1 MLSSIFNVDNKSK
14 FERGERPIEFE
25 SQKVSKRKPRKNK
38 DKDIDDED
46 NNDDNLDAA
55 LTEMELK
62 RMNNRKERKPKT
74 DNEENTTTSRDNDN
88 NNNNTNTNINNE
100 DNEHP
105 HEEQSEENKRTIF
118 VGNISLDITSK
129 QLKSFMKQYGD
140 IESIRMR
147 SVPLEGSKIDD
158 AGNQALVKRVSYFK
172 KKLGDQKSSSNAYV
186 IFKQSESVVKAVK
199 ATGTLLK
206 ERHLRIDTVPAT
218 PFDYTRTVFLGGL
231 SIYVDEE
238 KLREFFSKV
247 LPNGQDDIQDIRL
260 VRDPETLLG
269 KGFGYLM
276 LHNRDAMMS
285 ALKCHGRM
293 FKCREMRVTTCGK
306 RTKRGNP
313 NHRTDLGKKARHR
326 DRPDYVKKEKD
337 DNNSNSSNN
346 NNNNGDNNG
355 DNHGDGER
363 LDIQEESA
371 AARRIKGKMMKAVA
385 AAKKQKAKIKARIGG
400 TSHTKAGTKKT
411 KRLSGGIKKAL
422 KAGTLK
428 SIGKAGK
435 GGKGGKGKNHSK

>member
-14 FERGERPIEFE
+14 FERGERSIEFE

-38 DKDIDDED
+38 NKDIDDDD

-62 RMNNRKERKPKT
+62 RMNNRKERKPKKLVESNNNNDA
-74 DNEENTTTSRDNDN
+74 DNDNDN
-88 NNNNTNTNINNE
+88 NVTNNKIKNE

-105 HEEQSEENKRTIF
+105 HEEQSEENKRTVFI
-118 VGNISLDITSK
+118 GNISLDITSK

-158 AGNQALVKRVSYFK
+158 AGNQALVKRVSYYK

-186 IFKQSESVVKAVK
+186 IFKKANSVIQAVK

-238 KLREFFSKV
+238 KLREFFGKV
-247 LPNGQDDIQDIRL
+247 LPNGQDDIHDIRL

-276 LHNRDAMMS
+276 LHDRDAMMS

-293 FKCREMRVTTCGK
+293 FKSREMRVTTCGK

-313 NHRTDLGKKARHR
+313 NNRTELGKKARHR
-326 DRPDYVKKEKD
+326 DRPGYIKKDK
-337 DNNSNSSNN
+337 DNNSNTINDTN
-346 NNNNGDNNG
+346 KINDDIND
-355 DNHGDGER
+355 DR
-363 LDIQEESA
+363 LNIEEESA
-371 AARRIKGKMMKAVA
+371 AARRIKEKMMKAVA
-385 AAKKQKAKIKARIGG
+385 AAKKQKAKIKAKTGAI
-400 TSHTKAGTKKT
+400 SSNSKANTKKT

-428 SIGKAGK
+428 AIGK
-435 GGKGGKGKNHSK
+435 GKGGKGKKK